1 MKIEEKDGTFTANLG
16 KILVGYIC
24 ESRTF
29 KVVLTETG
37 RVLRADVYDHDMT
50 LPEFKDV
57 VEKYNKLICCK

>member
-16 KILVGYIC
+16 HILLGYIC
-24 ESRTF
+24 ESRMF
-29 KVVLTETG
+29 KVVNTKEG
-37 RVLRADVYDHDMT
+37 KVLRTDVYDHDMT